1 MKPLKPSDHAADHSP
16 LRATDMTVVL
26 VVSGYHADISGTLA
40 AGARRAFEDAGGRSE
55 RLEQIHAPGAFELP
69 VISLAAAQRADVDA
83 VVAIG
88 CVLTGETSHD
98 RYISDAVAHG
108 LMRVGLE
115 TGKPVCFGVLTCAT
129 IEQARARA
137 GGPKGNKGEEAMGAA
152 LRAVAAIRALSGSS
166 VGGSPR
172 GAGSLR

>member
-1 MKPLKPSDHAADHSP
+1 MS
-16 LRATDMTVVL
+16 VVL

-40 AGARRAFEDAGGRSE
+40 AGARRAFEVAGGRPE
-55 RLEQIHAPGAFELP
+55 RLEQITAPGAFELP
-69 VISLAAAQRADVDA
+69 VIAAAAAQRADVDA

-108 LMRVGLE
+108 LMRVGLDS
-115 TGKPVCFGVLTCAT
+115 GKPVCFGVLTCAT

-137 GGPKGNKGEEAMGAA
+137 GGAKGNKGEEAMGAA
-152 LRAVAAIRALSGSS
+152 LRAVAAIRVLQGSS
-166 VGGSPR
+166 AHASPR
-172 GAGSLR
+172 GAGSMR

>member
-1 MKPLKPSDHAADHSP
+1 MKPSEHATDHSP
-16 LRATDMTVVL
+16 LRAHDMTVVL

-40 AGARRAFEDAGGRSE
+40 SGARRIFEDAGGRAD
-55 RLEQIHAPGAFELP
+55 RLEQITAPGAFELP
-69 VISLAAAQRADVDA
+69 LIAAAAAHRSDVDA

-108 LMRVGLE
+108 LMRVGLDS
-115 TGKPVCFGVLTCAT
+115 GKPVCFGVLTCAT

-137 GGPKGNKGEEAMGAA
+137 GGAKGNKGEEAMSAA
-152 LRAVAAIRALSGSS
+152 LRAVAAIRSLSGSS
-166 VGGSPR
+166 VGGASR